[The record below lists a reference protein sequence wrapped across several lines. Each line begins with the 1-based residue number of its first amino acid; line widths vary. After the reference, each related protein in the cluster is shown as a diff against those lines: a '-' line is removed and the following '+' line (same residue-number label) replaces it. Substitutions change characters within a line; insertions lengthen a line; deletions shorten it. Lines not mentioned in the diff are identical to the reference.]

1 MTFEELQIIKGRWWK
16 VQLEAP
22 PWLRE
27 DMYRLL
33 TWVEGEESRLAA
45 ARAKGAEFMQLEA
58 IKALASLWD
67 QGAANLVAALK
78 REQA

>member
-1 MTFEELQIIKGRWWK
+1 MTFEELQAIKGRWWK
-16 VQLEAP
+16 VMGEAP

-33 TWVEGEESRLAA
+33 TWVEGEQGRLAE
-45 ARAKGAEFMQLEA
+45 ARATGAETMQLEA

-78 REQA
+78 KEQA